1 MLSETKL
8 AMRIANDAYN
18 PEIAALIMAGV
29 EDLKLAG
36 VPVDGVSFVITA
48 TTEGT
53 SVVDTSTITDQLLIR
68 ALITYTRLHFG
79 TPDDFDRLER
89 SYFEQKAQ
97 LQTATGYGLAVV
109 M

>member
-1 MLSETKL
+1 MLSEAKL

-18 PEIAALIMAGV
+18 PEIAALILAGV
-29 EDLKLAG
+29 EDLRIAG
-36 VPVDGVSFVITA
+36 VPVDGVNLTISDGV
-48 TTEGT
+48 
-53 SVVDTSTITDQLLIR
+53 VVDTSTITDQILIR

-109 M
+109 

>member
-18 PEIAALIMAGV
+18 PEIAALILAGV
-29 EDLKLAG
+29 EDLRIAG
-36 VPVDGVSFVITA
+36 VPVDGVNLTISDGV
-48 TTEGT
+48 
-53 SVVDTSTITDQLLIR
+53 VVDTSTITDQILIR

-109 M
+109 